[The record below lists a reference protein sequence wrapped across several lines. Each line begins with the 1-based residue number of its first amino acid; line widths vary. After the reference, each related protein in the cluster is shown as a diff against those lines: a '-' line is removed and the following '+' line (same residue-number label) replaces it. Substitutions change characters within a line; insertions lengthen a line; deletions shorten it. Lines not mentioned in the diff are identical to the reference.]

1 MIKIGGSVSEGT
13 IVKAVLNF
21 IALLLALIAAG
32 AAHAQTAATLPNK
45 PVQIIV
51 PNPPGGGPDFIARLI
66 APKLSAALHQNVIV
80 DNRSGANGVVGTE
93 FAARAVADGSVI
105 AFGNAGTHA
114 INATLYKN
122 LPYDPV
128 RDFAAISEL
137 ASATLVMV
145 AHPSVPAKSVRE
157 LIAIAKKA
165 PGKLNIAIA
174 GATGELAGNALKL
187 QAGID
192 MKNIPYKGGGPATI
206 AVVSGESDLTLTNY
220 TAVAKLAEAGK
231 LKMLG
236 VTGTRRAALI
246 PNVPTVAESGLDGY
260 EYELWYG
267 LFVPVRTPAAV
278 VQALYREVARI
289 VGTPEIRE
297 RLTATA
303 HEVIAS
309 TPEQFSDKVRREV
322 EKYRKII
329 LESGMQQ
336 Q

>member
-1 MIKIGGSVSEGT
+1 
-13 IVKAVLNF
+13 VKAAFDV

-32 AAHAQTAATLPNK
+32 AAHAQIAAPGTALPNK
-45 PVQIIV
+45 PVQIVV

-66 APKLSAALHQNVIV
+66 APKLSAALRQNVIV

-114 INATLYKN
+114 INATLYKH

-137 ASATLVMV
+137 ASATLVLV
-145 AHPSVPAKSVRE
+145 AHPAVPANSVRE
-157 LIAIAKKA
+157 LIALAKKA

-206 AVVSGESDLTLTNY
+206 AIVSGESDLTLTNY

-236 VTGTRRAALI
+236 VTGARRATLI
-246 PNVPTVAESGLDGY
+246 PNVPTVAENGLDGY

-267 LFVPVRTPAAV
+267 LFVPVRTPAPV
-278 VQALYREVARI
+278 VQALYQEVARI
-289 VGTPEIRE
+289 LGMPDIRE

-303 HEVIAS
+303 HEVIGS

-336 Q
+336 E